1 MADSKTIYTDDGT
14 PIPWI
19 EKDKNEY
26 LDKVTLVYGGTNS
39 GKSTLIEE
47 IMYLCK
53 DSIPNFLVIAPSTS
67 TATYKEKLPSRCIK
81 EDFNKKLLLTVWKR
95 QCAITQ
101 IYNIANDSLVL
112 ESLFNKIPSR
122 ETSIIVS
129 AMSQS
134 AEKHRVLVNSNDT
147 MNFAQKKT
155 QISAIDAQLNKK
167 LKAMYKKTIERF
179 KSNLQ
184 SMNLSDK
191 ETIALEYLN
200 INPRL
205 MLIIDDRSEQFKGWM
220 KLFKKGETNPIESI
234 FYRGRHNYI
243 TAIIACHDDKLLD
256 TELRK
261 NARIAIYADN
271 TAVTSSL
278 NKSGSGFS
286 PQEKKLMFKIAGKIF
301 EDIGHIKHHQKF
313 VFVRNSP
320 VPYRYTIADLYP
332 DFELG
337 CAPMRSLVQA
347 MPQID
352 DRLEEN
358 PFVKDLVDSGHQVKR
373 LASKSALERY
383 G

>member
-1 MADSKTIYTDDGT
+1 MATDSKTIYADDGT

-19 EKDKNEY
+19 EKNKDEY

-67 TATYKEKLPSRCIK
+67 TAAYKKKLPLRCIK
-81 EDFNKKLLLTVWKR
+81 EDFTKKLLLTLWKR
-95 QCAITQ
+95 QCAFTQ
-101 IYNIANDSLVL
+101 LYNISNDISIL
-112 ESLFNKIPSR
+112 ESLFKKIPSR
-122 ETSIIVS
+122 ETSIIVA

-134 AEKHRVLVNSNDT
+134 AEKHRNFVNNNDT
-147 MNFAQKKT
+147 LNFAQKKA
-155 QISAIDAQLNKK
+155 QISAIDTQLNKK
-167 LKAMYKKTIERF
+167 LKIMYKKTIERF
-179 KSNLQ
+179 KSNLE
-184 SMNLSDK
+184 SMNLNDK

-261 NARIAIYADN
+261 NARVAIYADS
-271 TAVTSSL
+271 TALTSSL
-278 NKSGSGFS
+278 NKTQSGFS
-286 PQEKKLMFKIAGKIF
+286 PQEKKIMFKIGNKIF
-301 EDIGHIKHHQKF
+301 DDTGTIKHHQKF

-320 VPYRYTIADLYP
+320 VPYRYTIADIYP
-332 DFELG
+332 EFELG
-337 CAPMRSLVQA
+337 CIPMRDLTSA
-347 MPQID
+347 MPKIED
-352 DRLEEN
+352 NLEDN
-358 PFVKDLVDSGHQVKR
+358 PFVKSLVGKR
-373 LASKSALERY
+373 K
-383 G
+383 